1 MNSYD
6 LLDNY
11 LDYISV
17 SDEYDAMMLDGR
29 SGTSKTFSV
38 TKKFP
43 NATIVT
49 GHITA
54 SKIFEVLKQ
63 NCRKGSVVIFDD
75 CSNLLHN
82 KITNALLKS
91 AVCPTHEGKRIVI
104 YDSKVIRN
112 MEDKIINFEG
122 KIIFILNEMVE
133 NDDVKAIVNK
143 SFRYEFNPTD
153 EEIIEQILAIKDKK
167 LVDIEVVKFLSDN
180 IKGSNMLNFRIYFK
194 ALDMKKHFPINWRD
208 LVKPM
213 IYSGS
218 KEEIIHKLLASN
230 TSVQE
235 QVENYIQA
243 TGKSRRTYFRKKKK
257 VSKVSKVS

>member
-6 LLDNY
+6 LLDSY

-17 SDEYDAMMLDGR
+17 SDEYDAMMIDGR

-38 TKKFP
+38 IKKFP
-43 NATIVT
+43 NATIIN

-54 SKIFEVLKQ
+54 TKVFEVLKQ
-63 NCRKGSVVIFDD
+63 NCRKGSIVIFDD

-91 AVCPTHEGKRIVI
+91 AVCPTHEGKRIVV

-133 NDDVKAIVNK
+133 NDDAKAIVNK

-153 EEIIEQILAIKDKK
+153 EEIIEQILKIKDKK
-167 LVDIEVVKFLSDN
+167 LVDIEVIKFLSDN

-194 ALDMKKHFPINWRD
+194 ALDMKKHFPTNWRE

-218 KEEIIHKLLASN
+218 KQDIIDKLINSGK
-230 TSVQE
+230 SVQE
-235 QVENYIQA
+235 QVEDYIKA
-243 TGKSRRTYFRKKKK
+243 TGKCRATYFNKKKK
-257 VSKVSKVS
+257 KSKSLKV